1 MRLAPV
7 IPMPRAKAPK
17 SLLDHIGDTPLVP
30 IEGIFVK
37 LECSNPSG
45 SVKDRIAKFMLE
57 EAWLRGELEPIDTVV
72 EATSGNTGIAM
83 AMVAR
88 ELGHRVIIWMPEHMS
103 KERIEMLEGLGA
115 DVRLTPEEGGFEEPI
130 ERRDSYK
137 GRDGYY
143 VPDQFANPDNVRCHE
158 QTTGVELVRQLRENG
173 LEAIDAFVA
182 GTGTGGT
189 LMGVGRALK
198 AVMRDVRIVA
208 VEPEESAVMLGGE
221 PGPHRIQ
228 GIGDGFIPDLIDMD
242 FVDEV
247 IAVSEAD
254 AVSATLRIH
263 QEFGYCVGMSS
274 GANMVAAVRLRDQGL
289 KVATVWPDCSDR
301 YVSMGLESPGAASG
315 TCPLKSRCASRWEN
329 VIARGR

>member
-1 MRLAPV
+1 MPLAPL
-7 IPMPRAKAPK
+7 IFMPRSKAPK

-30 IEGIFVK
+30 VEGIFVK
-37 LECSNPSG
+37 LECSNPGG

-57 EAWLRGELEPIDTVV
+57 EARARGELAPTDTVV

-88 ELGHRVIIWMPEHMS
+88 ELGHKVIIWMPEHMS
-103 KERIEMLEGLGA
+103 EERIEMLEALGA

-130 ERRDSYK
+130 ERRDSYR

-143 VPDQFANPDNVRCHE
+143 LPDQFANPDNVRCHE
-158 QTTGVELVRQLRENG
+158 QTTGVELARQLREHGENQ
-173 LEAIDAFVA
+173 IDAFVA

-198 AVMRDVRIVA
+198 AVMPGIRIVA

-221 PGPHRIQ
+221 PGTHHIQ
-228 GIGDGFIPDLIDMD
+228 GIGDGFIPELVDMD

-254 AVSATLRIH
+254 ADVAAIRIH
-263 QEFGYCVGMSS
+263 DKFGYCVGLSA
-274 GANMVAAVRLRDQGL
+274 GANTVAAERLRDRGL

-301 YVSMGLESPGAASG
+301 YVSMGLRSPVAGQG
-315 TCPLKSRCASRWEN
+315 MCPLTSHCADRWDN
-329 VIARGR
+329 VIQQ

>member
-1 MRLAPV
+1 MC
-7 IPMPRAKAPK
+7 PMSVLTTPPLNAVKP
-17 SLLDHIGDTPLVP
+17 LLDQIGDTPLVV
-30 IEGIFVK
+30 IKDIFVK
-37 LECSNPSG
+37 MECSNPSG

-57 EAWLRGELEPIDTVV
+57 EARVRGELGRYDTVV

-83 AMVAR
+83 ALVAR

-103 KERIEMLEGLGA
+103 KERAEMLEALGA
-115 DVRLTPEEGGFEEPI
+115 DVRLTPEEDGFEGPI
-130 ERRDSYK
+130 ERRDSYR
-137 GRDGYY
+137 GRYGYY

-158 QTTGVELVRQLRENG
+158 QTTGAELVCQLREHG

-198 AVMRDVRIVA
+198 AVMPDVLIVA

-221 PGPHRIQ
+221 PGAHSIQ
-228 GIGDGFIPDLIDMD
+228 GIGDGFIPELVDMD
-242 FVDEV
+242 FIDEV

-254 AVSATLRIH
+254 AAAAAQRIH

-274 GANMVAAVRLRDQGL
+274 GANTLAAARLRDRGL

-301 YVSMGLESPGAASG
+301 YVSMGLESPGEGSG
-315 TCPLKSRCASRWEN
+315 TCPLRSRCASRWQD
-329 VIARGR
+329 VIEQ